1 MKLNLLDNQIDLI
14 LDSLQAYTKVSD
26 KHQLIYATYES
37 ILSQKTE
44 KQVKSTNTNDLKLV
58 TNL

>member
-14 LDSLQAYTKVSD
+14 LDSLQEYTKVSD

-37 ILSQKTE
+37 LLAQKVE
-44 KQVKSTNTNDLKLV
+44 KNMKKIKKIS
-58 TNL
+58 

>member
-14 LDSLQAYTKVSD
+14 LDSLQEYTKVSD

-37 ILSQKTE
+37 ILAQKTE

>member
-1 MKLNLLDNQIDLI
+1 MKVNLLDNQIDLI

-26 KHQLIYATYES
+26 KKQLIYATYES
-37 ILSQKTE
+37 LLAQKTE
-44 KQVKSTNTNDLKLV
+44 KQVKSSNTNELKLV

>member
-26 KHQLIYATYES
+26 KKQLIYATYES
-37 ILSQKTE
+37 LLAQKVE
-44 KQVKSTNTNDLKLV
+44 KNMKKIKKIS
-58 TNL
+58 